1 MTQTILLTNGSVVT
15 PDGILEKGEV
25 FIEDGVIRE
34 VGTSIQRVADQQ
46 IDAHGGYVLPGF
58 IDMHIHGAAGADVM
72 DATEEALQTMAD
84 VLPKEGTTSFL
95 ATSMTQAPEAIETAL
110 KNAAAFTTKAGQA
123 QMLGVH
129 LEGPFV
135 SPKRAGAQP
144 LEYICPPD
152 AEQFD
157 AWQQAAQGKIRMV
170 TLAPEVPNGLSF
182 IRKLAAEG
190 IVASMG
196 HTDATI
202 AQMEEA
208 AQAGAV
214 QATHLYNQ
222 MSPFHHR
229 EPGAIGG
236 ALLVDELCA
245 EVIPDFI
252 HSHPKAVELAY
263 RVKGADRLIL
273 ITDAMRAKGLEPGEY
288 DLGGQ
293 PVHVSET
300 DARLSDGTLAGS
312 ILTMEHAVKNV
323 VRILGISP
331 LDVAKISSGNAARQL
346 GLAKKGSLI
355 AGNDADVVILDKE
368 WTVKHTICGGVVGY
382 EHNEEL

>member
-1 MTQTILLTNGSVVT
+1 MTQTILLTNGTVVT
-15 PDGILEKGEV
+15 PDGLLEKGDV

-46 IDAHGGYVLPGF
+46 IDAHGGYILPGY

-95 ATSMTQAPEAIETAL
+95 ATSMTQAPEAIERAL
-110 KNAAAFTTKAGQA
+110 KNAASFTTKAGQA
-123 QMLGVH
+123 QMLGIH

-135 SPKRAGAQP
+135 SSKRAGAQP

-152 AEQFD
+152 TEQFD
-157 AWQQAAQGKIRMV
+157 VWQQAAQGKIRMV
-170 TLAPEVPNGLSF
+170 TLAPEVPNGMSF

-288 DLGGQ
+288 DLVGQ

-323 VRILGISP
+323 VRTLGISP

-346 GLAKKGSLI
+346 GLTKKGSLI